1 MRNQYDAYIDVYQ
14 PGRWHIPNDTEAA
27 FVALPGHECCPS
39 TGSGDECV
47 CVTTADVEYWNQV
60 SAITALSGIDFDS
73 LSSVTSLSASASLWN
88 STYVTVLRNSATWA
102 DCSAIEGFKDLSG
115 MWQSASSAVSANS
128 AIWNNAGACSG
139 ISANRKDIEKLSAD
153 FAKTVKI
160 YFSPD
165 SITGTGT
172 INQPYGV
179 RNYDSIIST
188 LNIVNNGYNLLF
200 PQGKQGWVSLTAE
213 SDIDGIN
220 PYQKALFS
228 AVAVKDTDQDKALI
242 KHSELIEWLIENLNG
257 ARNEINILEQK
268 SVEWVNIP
276 APTSESDA
284 RRYYKNQTVYFSV

>member
-73 LSSVTSLSASASLWN
+73 LSSVTGLSASASLWN

-128 AIWNNAGACSG
+128 AIWNNASACSG
-139 ISANRKDIEKLSAD
+139 ISANRKDIEKLSRKNRPLSKDLDHVKNLYMRRKDKYAYFAD
-153 FAKTVKI
+153 FSVE
-160 YFSPD
+160 
-165 SITGTGT
+165 
-172 INQPYGV
+172 
-179 RNYDSIIST
+179 
-188 LNIVNNGYNLLF
+188 NNG
-200 PQGKQGWVSLTAE
+200 
-213 SDIDGIN
+213 
-220 PYQKALFS
+220 
-228 AVAVKDTDQDKALI
+228 
-242 KHSELIEWLIENLNG
+242 
-257 ARNEINILEQK
+257 EI
-268 SVEWVNIP
+268 
-276 APTSESDA
+276 
-284 RRYYKNQTVYFSV
+284 NQTVKEIINRL